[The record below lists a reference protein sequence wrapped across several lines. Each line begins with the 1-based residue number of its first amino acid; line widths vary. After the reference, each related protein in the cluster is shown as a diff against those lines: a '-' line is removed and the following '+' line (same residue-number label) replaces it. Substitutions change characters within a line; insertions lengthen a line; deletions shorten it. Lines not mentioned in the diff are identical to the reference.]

1 MKATNGEADVCVTFV
16 CLPHQSFPSP
26 PISHHRATFRP
37 ATGQFPPITQSLLA
51 RSSATFC
58 SSPHHFPPRGWTLP
72 AHLPDTYSRP
82 SPHHFPPI
90 ARRLPAPRLDTAS
103 FCFGAINPLH
113 VFINCDPT
121 DQSLPVA
128 NRKKLINVAVSTYT
142 LLVIL
147 AALLKYPWRCHI
159 R

>member
-1 MKATNGEADVCVTFV
+1 MCACPTSPS
-16 CLPHQSFPSP
+16 PHPPYPITEPHSALRLDSFRPSHSHFSPVAQPLFAHRPTTSHPAAGHFP
-26 PISHHRATFRP
+26 PISPIHTLAHRPT
-37 ATGQFPPITQSLLA
+37 T
-51 RSSATFC
+51 
-58 SSPHHFPPRGWTLP
+58 
-72 AHLPDTYSRP
+72 SRP
-82 SPHHFPPI
+82 SPGDFPPI